1 MQITVYATYYKKRW
15 KERTPSPPFLLCH
28 APMNRDGREILL
40 HQQLGQSDTTLHCF
54 HKDDHLKQN
63 QKVEKGGETK
73 KLNLF
78 VLKNLNKKH
87 KQLWSKFQPYLIEL
101 KNIKKVKKLPV
112 FLAVLQLAVILLQT
126 M

>member
-1 MQITVYATYYKKRW
+1 MQHITRSADKK
-15 KERTPSPPFLLCH
+15 EQPPPPFLLCH

-63 QKVEKGGETK
+63 QKVENRGETK

-78 VLKNLNKKH
+78 VLKFLIKKH
-87 KQLWSKFQPYLIEL
+87 KQLCSQFQPYLIEL